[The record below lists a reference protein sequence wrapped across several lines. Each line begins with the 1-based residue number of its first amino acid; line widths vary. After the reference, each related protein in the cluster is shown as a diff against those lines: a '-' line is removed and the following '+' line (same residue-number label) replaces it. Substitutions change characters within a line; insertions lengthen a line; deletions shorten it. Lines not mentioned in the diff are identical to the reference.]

1 MRYNGGLIYA
11 GEAERERSVYIEEIL
26 NRNNMQTGEHLGG
39 GRSQG
44 EEE

>member
-1 MRYNGGLIYA
+1 MRYNGGLTYA

-26 NRNNMQTGEHLGG
+26 NRNNMQPGEHLEE